1 VLSAG
6 MGGWVGTGAAF
17 HAISLGPFFLCFAIL
32 VQIRAWDMEALLRER
47 RKGKVF
53 MCLTC

>member
-6 MGGWVGTGAAF
+6 MGGRVGTGAAF